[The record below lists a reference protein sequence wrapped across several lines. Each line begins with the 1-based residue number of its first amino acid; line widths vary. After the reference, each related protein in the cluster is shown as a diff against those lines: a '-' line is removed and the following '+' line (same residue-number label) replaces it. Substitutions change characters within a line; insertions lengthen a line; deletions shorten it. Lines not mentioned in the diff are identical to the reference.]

1 MTAVGWPG
9 VRRATEWGKKKY
21 AGSLAEDLWRRLDAM
36 DVINRGM
43 LFAATLLLCFFPFLI
58 VVSALAGRSVV
69 HTLARSTGLNSEAAA
84 DAGHLFASP
93 AATSSAVVG
102 TASMVFFV
110 FGGIAAATALQ
121 EIYELAFDLPHRGM
135 KDIPRRLAW
144 LAVLIGASLLGG
156 WAGPGL
162 LHVGGPALL
171 AAVGLAWATG
181 FWWLTMRILL
191 AGRISWRPLFPAACA
206 TGVLYVAME
215 VFFSL
220 FFSAMVISDD
230 TRYGPIGII
239 FALLSY
245 LIAIGVVVIL
255 GAVAGLVWQER
266 SSGKD
271 QAGHLP
277 LPSGESRGSDD
288 RQHQR
293 GATRLKSNRMPR
305 ILGVA
310 RRSPRAGLC
319 RRFRFR
325 AQNREFGLGLRPGD
339 QASHRAQIAS
349 VVERMAL
356 GYGEGWRTAHTHL
369 VSGLCVAD
377 RGLPGRRPRL
387 AAHIDAPRCSNGC
400 SRDTVDRQS
409 DPRRGETPRR
419 PEQGT
424 RWTR

>member
-21 AGSLAEDLWRRLDAM
+21 AGSLAEDLWHRLDAM

-271 QAGHLP
+271 QDGHLP
-277 LPSGESRGSDD
+277 LPSGESRRSDD

-339 QASHRAQIAS
+339 QALATAPKSPASLNAWHWAMARDGARPTLISSQVFVSQIVAFRVDVPGWRLMLMHPAVVTG
-349 VVERMAL
+349 VVETPWTGRATRDAARHR
-356 GYGEGWRTAHTHL
+356 GARAGHTL
-369 VSGLCVAD
+369 D
-377 RGLPGRRPRL
+377 
-387 AAHIDAPRCSNGC
+387 
-400 SRDTVDRQS
+400 
-409 DPRRGETPRR
+409 
-419 PEQGT
+419 
-424 RWTR
+424 

>member
-277 LPSGESRGSDD
+277 LPSGESR
-288 RQHQR
+288 RVR
-293 GATRLKSNRMPR
+293 RPTAP
-305 ILGVA
+305 A
-310 RRSPRAGLC
+310 RRNSLEEQQDAAYPRRCSQITTC
-319 RRFRFR
+319 RPVSALPLQGAEQGIR
-325 AQNREFGLGLRPGD
+325 LGLRPGD

-356 GYGEGWRTAHTHL
+356 GYGEGWRTAYTHL